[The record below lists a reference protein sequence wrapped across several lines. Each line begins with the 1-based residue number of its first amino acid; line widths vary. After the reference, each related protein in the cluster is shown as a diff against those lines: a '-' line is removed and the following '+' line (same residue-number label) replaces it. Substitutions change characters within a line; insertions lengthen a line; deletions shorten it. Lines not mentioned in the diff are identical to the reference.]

1 MIVINPDFV
10 ADGRYCWVPVVDRLT
25 AFAQDQI
32 HESHPQQLMRQLLA
46 RVLMRDPTIQL
57 QVIIQEH
64 RVVGAV
70 LAMIESD
77 GDRRWV
83 YVLFATMEPGV
94 DVRPD
99 SDEAQKNVERWALSL
114 GLTKVLMAS
123 TRSGAAWGRRF
134 GYRESRVV
142 YEKDLTVEGMHGQR
156 QSDDQQHHQ
165 HANR

>member
-10 ADGRYCWVPVVDRLT
+10 GDARYCWGPVVDRLT
-25 AFAQDQI
+25 AFAREQI
-32 HESHPQQLMRQLLA
+32 HESEPQALMRQLLS

-57 QVIIQEH
+57 QVIIQDEC
-64 RVVGAV
+64 VVGAV
-70 LAMIESD
+70 LSMIETD

-83 YVLFATMEPGV
+83 YVLFATMEPGR

-99 SDEAQKNVERWALSL
+99 SDYAQMNVERWAQSL

-142 YEKDLTVEGMHGQR
+142 YEKDLAVEGLHGQR
-156 QSDDQQHHQ
+156 QSDDQHH